1 MKIYVFG
8 TRGFPNIQGGVEK
21 HCEALYTGFSNELQ
35 ITVFRR
41 KPYIQETPLYPNI
54 FFKDIC
60 STKIKGIEIGRAHV

>member
-35 ITVFRR
+35 ITVFR
-41 KPYIQETPLYPNI
+41 Q
-54 FFKDIC
+54 
-60 STKIKGIEIGRAHV
+60 IGRAHV